1 MRRTAIP
8 ALTAALALSVVAPVL
23 AHPAGTTPV
32 AAGES
37 GPYGYEVAIGPYS
50 PLRPELF
57 VAVTLSEGGAPVIDA
72 DVTVS
77 ARWAGSVH
85 RDGPLEA
92 LSAPDHPATYE
103 VYLEVPGPAGREI
116 SIEVGVLGRPG
127 RAAIEAAVLVPARPA
142 GAPAPPGPS
151 GSGGW
156 GAVHTALA
164 AGSVAAAAALLAW
177 AVRRRRT

>member
-1 MRRTAIP
+1 MRRTAAP
-8 ALTAALALSVVAPVL
+8 ALAAVVLCMAAPVL
-23 AHPAGTTPV
+23 AHPAGTTLI

-57 VAVTLSEGGAPVIDA
+57 VAVTLAEGGAPVIDA

-77 ARWAGSVH
+77 ARWAGSERRGV
-85 RDGPLEA
+85 PLEA

-103 VYLEVPGPAGREI
+103 LDLELSGPAGREI

-127 RAAIEAAVLVPARPA
+127 RAAIEATVLVPAQPA

-151 GSGGW
+151 GSGG
-156 GAVHTALA
+156 
-164 AGSVAAAAALLAW
+164 
-177 AVRRRRT
+177 